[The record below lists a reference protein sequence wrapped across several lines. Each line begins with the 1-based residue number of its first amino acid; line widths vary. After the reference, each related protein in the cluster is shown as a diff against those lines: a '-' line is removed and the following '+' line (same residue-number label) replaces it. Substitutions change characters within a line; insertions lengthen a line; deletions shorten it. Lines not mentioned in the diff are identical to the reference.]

1 MTRLASVFVLAAVLE
16 VTLAAGTGSAPHA
29 NVRSPRDFA
38 VSSADAAEDD
48 LVQQYCVRCHNAT
61 RLIGN
66 LTLEEFDAADP
77 VANAPV
83 AEKMIRKLRAGMM
96 PPPGVPRPPQDEV
109 TNFVT
114 GLEDKLDA
122 AAARNPNPGSRT
134 FQRLNRAE
142 YARAIQDLLGIEI
155 DASAYLP
162 GETVSAGFDNIADV
176 QNLSATLL
184 EAYLTAA
191 SEVSR
196 LALGDANATPSEATY
211 EVSRYAEQR
220 EHVPGAPFGTRGGIS
235 VVHNFVADGEYYFRL
250 AFQHES
256 TGNFFGQ
263 TAPFDEQ
270 VEVSVDGERVALI
283 PLDRWMHRQDPGGV
297 EVVTDPIRVTA
308 GPHRIS
314 AAFLKVTEGPVED
327 LTSPHEWSLADKKIG
342 YSYGITG
349 VAHLR
354 DLTIGGPYKVTGVS
368 RTPAWERVMSCL
380 PSTPGEE
387 AACAHEIVT
396 RLGTRA
402 FRRPVAEA
410 EVDGLMGL
418 YGEGAEEGGFE
429 IGVRTALQG
438 ILASPDFVFRFEE
451 PGDADGTGMYR
462 ISDAALASRLSFF
475 LWGRLPDEELIAA
488 ASEGGLSEPAAL
500 EQQVDRMLADP
511 RAQALGTRFAAQWLR
526 LQDLDQVHPDALR
539 YPDFYE
545 QLARDMRRET
555 ETFFNALVREGG
567 TLTDFLT
574 ADFSYMNER
583 LARHYGIQGVAG
595 EHFRRVEYANE
606 ARRGILG
613 HGSFLTLTSHANR
626 TSPVLRGKWVME
638 VLLGTPPPPPPPDIP
653 DLDVTAEATDGRFR
667 TVRERLEEHRDNPQ
681 CVTCH
686 RFIDPIGL
694 ALENF
699 DVTGTWRVRDS
710 NTPVETMGE
719 LYDGTP
725 IHGPADLRAA
735 LLRRPESLVRNFT
748 EYLMAYALGRRIEY
762 YDMSAVRRI
771 AREAGAEDYRLTAFV
786 KGVVRSQPFR
796 MARTAAVVED
806 PMGGTAPN

>member
-1 MTRLASVFVLAAVLE
+1 MTRLVSVFVLAAVLE

-29 NVRSPRDFA
+29 NVPSLRDFV
-38 VSSADAAEDD
+38 VSSAVAEDD
-48 LVQQYCVRCHNAT
+48 LVQRYCVRCHNAS

-66 LTLEEFDAADP
+66 LTLEEFDEADP
-77 VANAPV
+77 VANAPI

-96 PPPGVPRPPQDEV
+96 PPPGVPRPPQDQV
-109 TNFVT
+109 TTFVT

-162 GETVSAGFDNIADV
+162 NETVSAGFDNIADV

-196 LALGDANATPSEATY
+196 LALGDASATPSEATY

-354 DLTIGGPYKVTGVS
+354 DLTIGGPYNVTGVS

-387 AACAHEIVT
+387 AACAREIVT

-418 YGEGAEEGGFE
+418 YGEGAGEGGFE

-462 ISDAALASRLSFF
+462 ISDVALASRLSFF

-488 ASEGGLSEPAAL
+488 ASEGGLSDPAAL

-511 RAQALGTRFAAQWLR
+511 RARALGTRFAAQWLR

-583 LARHYGIQGVAG
+583 LARHYGIRGVAG

-725 IHGPADLRAA
+725 IHGPADLGAA
-735 LLRRPESLVRNFT
+735 LLSRTESLVRSFT
-748 EYLMAYALGRRIEY
+748 ENLMAYALGRRIEY
-762 YDMSAVRRI
+762 YDMPAVRRI
-771 AREAGAEDYRLTAFV
+771 AREAGAEDYRLTAFI

>member
-1 MTRLASVFVLAAVLE
+1 MTRLASVLVLAAVLE
-16 VTLAAGTGSAPHA
+16 VTLSAGTGSAPRS
-29 NVRSPRDFA
+29 NVPSLRDFA
-38 VSSADAAEDD
+38 PAAASPAED
-48 LVQQYCVRCHNAT
+48 LVQQYCVRCHNGR
-61 RLIGN
+61 RLLGN

-77 VANAPV
+77 VANAPI

-96 PPPGVPRPPQDEV
+96 PPPGVARPPDHEV
-109 TNFVT
+109 TAFVT
-114 GLEDKLDA
+114 ALEEKLDA
-122 AAARNPNPGSRT
+122 AAVRNPNPGSRT

-142 YARAIQDLLGIEI
+142 YARAIQDLLGLDI
-155 DASAYLP
+155 DASGYLP

-270 VEVSVDGERVALI
+270 VEVSVDGVRVALI
-283 PLDRWMHRQDPGGV
+283 PLDRWMHRQDPNGV
-297 EVVTDPIRVTA
+297 EVVTDRFAVTA

-314 AAFLKVTEGPVED
+314 AAFLKVAEGPVED

-354 DLTIGGPYKVTGVS
+354 DLTIGGPYNVTGVT

-380 PSTPGEE
+380 PATPAGET
-387 AACAHEIVT
+387 ACAREIIT
-396 RLGTRA
+396 RLGARA
-402 FRRPVAEA
+402 FRRPVEDA
-410 EVDGLMGL
+410 EVEGLMGL
-418 YGEGAEEGGFE
+418 FAGGADAGGFE

-451 PGDADGTGMYR
+451 RGTGDGAGMYR

-475 LWGRLPDEELIAA
+475 LWGRLPDEELIEA
-488 ASEGGLSEPAAL
+488 ASDGGLWDPATL
-500 EQQVDRMLADP
+500 DHHVDRMLADP
-511 RAQALGTRFAAQWLR
+511 RAEALGTRFAAQWLR

-539 YPDFYE
+539 YPDFYQ

-555 ETFFNALVREGG
+555 ETFFNALVRDGG
-567 TLTDFLT
+567 SLMDFLT

-653 DLDVTAEATDGRFR
+653 DLDATAEATDGRFR

-681 CVTCH
+681 CVSCH

-710 NTPVETMGE
+710 NTPVETIGE

-735 LLRRPESLVRNFT
+735 LLRRPESLVRTFT
-748 EYLMAYALGRRIEY
+748 ENLMAYALGRRIEY
-762 YDMSAVRRI
+762 FDMPAVRQI
-771 AREAGAEDYRLTAFV
+771 ARDARAEDYRLTAFI
-786 KGVVRSQPFR
+786 KGVVRSQPFQ
-796 MARTAAVVED
+796 MAKIAAVVEE
-806 PMGGTAPN
+806 PMGGSGPN